1 MQEIVRADCGILFDF
16 DAFAQWGIP
25 ITIGRDLYPAT
36 SESLAA
42 KDASGS
48 ENGTGKPIT
57 ENDQLKAE
65 ALNIVQPP
73 HDQLKANPAWWIL
86 EIFPTSYTY
95 QTPQDNWVT
104 KWR

>member
-1 MQEIVRADCGILFDF
+1 MMQEIVRADCGILFDF

-36 SESLAA
+36 SLAA
-42 KDASGS
+42 NDASG
-48 ENGTGKPIT
+48 NDNDTGGPVT
-57 ENDQLKAE
+57 EDDPSKAE
-65 ALNIVQPP
+65 VLDVVQPT

-86 EIFPTSYTY
+86 EIIPTSYTY
-95 QTPQDNWVT
+95 QDLQDNWVT